1 MILSQ
6 TPIEE
11 IDAILTRMYG
21 GEPPSVLRPTLTM
34 EAQEDRYD
42 EPSTAPPPP
51 PPEPAPDA
59 LQLHQLPIDA
69 LRELFAHVPLKFVL
83 KLTCRALRDAW
94 PEPTELTL
102 SHVCA
107 SSWRYRWAMRVDCP
121 FAWGAPLAAKMARH
135 GCTNALL
142 WAVMNGM
149 SWDRETTR
157 QAAHHGHLDT
167 LARALAAGCAM
178 DGTEV
183 ARKAASHGHLDI
195 LEWIVAKYSVR
206 WGHVHTTAAA
216 RGGHLEV
223 LKWLRSRGI
232 PWDSNAVTQAAGYNH
247 AEVVEWAVRN
257 GGRLRPKA
265 MYAAAERGHLEMVTL
280 LRERLGCAMT
290 EKTCGWAAYG
300 GRLEVLQYL
309 RSGPFPCPWDHETCE
324 GAARNGHLR
333 VLAWAMRQGCKVSR
347 WAWAHA
353 SIRGHVRVLR
363 FLHASGWA
371 LVDVKTIVDED
382 VHRLGADDHER
393 VKVWLKR
400 MRSPW
405 QKLRNGVCVR
415 CIVAYWF
422 SLRRSGSL

>member
-6 TPIEE
+6 TPIKH

-21 GEPPSVLRPTLTM
+21 GEPPRVLCPTLTM

-42 EPSTAPPPP
+42 EPSAAPPP

-59 LQLHQLPIDA
+59 LLLHQLPADA
-69 LRELFAHVPLKFVL
+69 LRELFAHIELPFVL

-94 PEPTELTL
+94 PESTELAL
-102 SHVCA
+102 SFVCA
-107 SSWRYRWAMRVDCP
+107 SSWRYRWAMRVGCP
-121 FAWGAPLAAKMARH
+121 FVWGAPLAAKMAQH
-135 GCTNALL
+135 GCTDVLI

-149 SWDRETTR
+149 SWDKETTR
-157 QAAHHGHLDT
+157 QAAHHGQLDT

-195 LEWIVAKYSVR
+195 LEWIIAKYGVK

-216 RGGHLEV
+216 RHGHLEV
-223 LKWLRSRGI
+223 LKWLRARGI
-232 PWDSNAVTQAAGYNH
+232 PWNSNAVTQAAAHNH
-247 AEVVEWAVRN
+247 AEVVVWAVRN
-257 GGRLRPKA
+257 GGRLLPDA
-265 MYAAAERGHLEMVTL
+265 MYFAAERGHLEMVTL
-280 LRERLGCAMT
+280 LREQLGCAMT
-290 EKTCGWAAYG
+290 ENTCGWAAFG
-300 GRLEVLQYL
+300 GQLEVLQYL
-309 RSGPFPCPWDHETCE
+309 RSGQFPCPWDGETTE
-324 GAARNGHLR
+324 RAARNGHLR
-333 VLAWAMRQGCKVSR
+333 VLAWAMRQGCGVSR

-405 QKLRNGVCVR
+405 QGVRNAVRAYLIGRYWWKMGQKLT
-415 CIVAYWF
+415 
-422 SLRRSGSL
+422 

>member
-21 GEPPSVLRPTLTM
+21 GEPPRVLRATLTM

-42 EPSTAPPPP
+42 EPSASPP
-51 PPEPAPDA
+51 PPEPAPEA
-59 LQLHQLPIDA
+59 LLLHQLPTDA
-69 LRELFAHVPLKFVL
+69 LRELFAHVPLPFVL

-94 PEPTELTL
+94 PERTELTL

-107 SSWRYRWAMRVDCP
+107 SSWRYRWATRVGCP
-121 FAWGAPLAAKMARH
+121 WVWGASLAAKMARH

-167 LARALAAGCAM
+167 LSRALAAGCDM

-195 LEWIVAKYSVR
+195 LEWIIPKYSVK
-206 WGHVHTTAAA
+206 WSKTHTTAAA

-223 LKWLRSRGI
+223 LKWLRARGI
-232 PWDSNAVTQAAGYNH
+232 PWDSNAVMQAAAYNH
-247 AEVVEWAVRN
+247 TEVVEWAVQNNARV
-257 GGRLRPKA
+257 RPKA
-265 MYAAAERGHLEMVTL
+265 MFAAAERGHLAMVRL
-280 LRERLGCAMT
+280 LRERLGCGMCAQ
-290 EKTCGWAAYG
+290 TCGWAAYG

-309 RSGPFPCPWDHETCE
+309 RSGPFPCPWDCETTE
-324 GAARNGHLR
+324 RAARNGHLR
-333 VLAWAMRQGCKVSR
+333 VLAWAAQQGCPVSR
-347 WAWAHA
+347 WAWVHA
-353 SIRGHVRVLR
+353 SIWGHVHVLR
-363 FLHASGWA
+363 WLHASGWA
-371 LVDVKTIVDED
+371 LADVKSIVD
-382 VHRLGADDHER
+382 DDPGIEEEHER
-393 VKVWLKR
+393 AKAWLRR

-405 QKLRNGVCVR
+405 QKLRNSVRVR
-415 CIVAYWF
+415 CIVAYWW
-422 SLRRSGSL
+422 SLKRIVS

>member
-11 IDAILTRMYG
+11 IDTILTQMYG
-21 GEPPSVLRPTLTM
+21 GAPPRVLRPTLTL
-34 EAQEDRYD
+34 EAQEDRFD
-42 EPSTAPPPP
+42 DPDVVPLPP
-51 PPEPAPDA
+51 PPEAVPDA
-59 LQLHQLPIDA
+59 LLLHQLPTDA
-69 LRELFAHVPLKFVL
+69 LRELFAHVALPFVL

-94 PEPTELTL
+94 PERTELTL

-107 SSWRYRWAMRVDCP
+107 SSWRYRWAMRVGCP
-121 FAWGAPLAAKMARH
+121 FVWGAPLAAKMARH
-135 GCTNALL
+135 GCSNALI

-149 SWDRETTR
+149 SWDKETTR

-167 LARALAAGCAM
+167 LARALAAGCEM

-195 LEWIVAKYSVR
+195 LEWIVAKYSVK

-216 RGGHLEV
+216 RHGHLEV

-280 LRERLGCAMT
+280 LRERLGCVMT

-309 RSGPFPCPWDHETCE
+309 RSGPLPCPWDHETCE

-333 VLAWAMRQGCKVSR
+333 VLAWAIAQGCPTGPWVWTSPVM
-347 WAWAHA
+347 
-353 SIRGHVRVLR
+353 RGHVHVLR
-363 FLHASGWA
+363 WLHASGWP
-371 LVDVKTIVDED
+371 LVDVKSVLDADPQVDVENK
-382 VHRLGADDHER
+382 RTAA
-393 VKVWLKR
+393 WLKR

-405 QKLRNGVCVR
+405 QKARNVV
-415 CIVAYWF
+415 VARSVARYWF
-422 SLRRSGSL
+422 RVRRSL

>member
-21 GEPPSVLRPTLTM
+21 GEPPRVLHATLTM

-42 EPSTAPPPP
+42 EPSAAPPP
-51 PPEPAPDA
+51 PPEPAPEA
-59 LQLHQLPIDA
+59 LLLHQLPTDA
-69 LRELFAHVPLKFVL
+69 LRELFAHVPLPFVL

-94 PEPTELTL
+94 PERTELTL

-107 SSWRYRWAMRVDCP
+107 SSWRYRWATRVGCP
-121 FAWGAPLAAKMARH
+121 WVWGAPLAAKMARH

-149 SWDRETTR
+149 SWDRETAR

-167 LARALAAGCAM
+167 LSRALAAGCEM

-195 LEWIVAKYSVR
+195 LEWIIPKYSVK
-206 WGHVHTTAAA
+206 WSKTHTTAAA

-223 LKWLRSRGI
+223 LKWLRARGI
-232 PWDSNAVTQAAGYNH
+232 PWDSNAVTQAAAYNH

-257 GGRLRPKA
+257 GGRLRPNA

-290 EKTCGWAAYG
+290 EQTCGWAAYG

-309 RSGPFPCPWDHETCE
+309 RSGPFPCPWDEFTCE
-324 GAARNGHLR
+324 GAAMNGHLR
-333 VLAWAMRQGCKVSR
+333 VLIWAIEQGCPSTSSMWFQAGRNGRV
-347 WAWAHA
+347 H
-353 SIRGHVRVLR
+353 VLR
-363 FLHASGWA
+363 WLQASGWP
-371 LVDVKTIVDED
+371 LVDNNNVWDVDPQVD
-382 VHRLGADDHER
+382 VENKRTAA
-393 VKVWLKR
+393 WLKR

-405 QKLRNGVCVR
+405 QRVRNVVVARSVARYWSKGR
-415 CIVAYWF
+415 CAF
-422 SLRRSGSL
+422 